1 MLEVVGLLREL
12 GGLFHIY
19 GACVERD
26 GITRVGKAAT
36 VRTKG
41 HPHLDHFGIAE
52 SVPAPSS
59 ATTVV
64 EPALPEPAEGAP
76 KEELRRDRLLAA
88 LTLIAGAGLVLAL
101 PFALKAGSRFFLPL
115 TAAIVI
121 AIALV
126 PLLEWLERRRLPAP
140 LAAFVCVLLFLVV
153 ANGAIA
159 SIVLPAWG
167 WAEILPERIER
178 VQQNIAPLIDFYSNL
193 ERFVN
198 ELLANVANTPVRQTG
213 TTAERPGS
221 LLDFTASTAP
231 SALIEMFFAILVIYF
246 FLAGWTRLRRSAIT
260 SRTSFGG
267 AMATA
272 RVIQDVVDFTSAYLG
287 TISFINLTL
296 GLLVAGALWFVGMP
310 TPLMWGGIVAVLN
323 YIPYFGPIL
332 SAALLAL
339 GGLMTFTDVWWA
351 LLPAAIMVGA
361 HLVEANVVTPLI
373 VGHRLTISPLMILV
387 ALSFWG
393 WVWGTPGAL
402 LAVPLLIIIQTVV
415 KAAGKPDIAGFLFE
429 HGTLVNDVAPP
440 GTPVQA
446 GNASVGEK
454 ADGKAVDR
462 SGALA

>member
-1 MLEVVGLLREL
+1 MPPGTAEEPQSD
-12 GGLFHIY
+12 
-19 GACVERD
+19 A
-26 GITRVGKAAT
+26 
-36 VRTKG
+36 
-41 HPHLDHFGIAE
+41 LD
-52 SVPAPSS
+52 SP
-59 ATTVV
+59 
-64 EPALPEPAEGAP
+64 P
-76 KEELRRDRLLAA
+76 KDELRRDRLLAA
-88 LTLIAGAGLVLAL
+88 LTLIAGAGFVLAL
-101 PFALKAGSRFFLPL
+101 PFALKAGSQFFLPL

-126 PLLEWLERRRLPAP
+126 PLLEWLERRGLPAA

-167 WAEILPERIER
+167 WAEILPERIQR
-178 VQQNIAPLIDFYSNL
+178 VQENIAPLIDFYSNL

-198 ELLANVANTPVRQTG
+198 ELLANVANTPVRTAG
-213 TTAERPGS
+213 SAPAERPAS

-260 SRTSFGG
+260 SRNSFGG

-296 GLLVAGALWFVGMP
+296 GALVAAALWFVGMP

-387 ALSFWG
+387 TLSFWG

-415 KAAGKPDIAGFLFE
+415 RAAGKPDIAGFLFE
-429 HGTLVNDVAPP
+429 HGTLVKDLVPP
-440 GTPVQA
+440 GTPVQPPNSPL
-446 GNASVGEK
+446 GDKG
-454 ADGKAVDR
+454 DGKPVDT
-462 SGALA
+462 SGPLA

>member
-1 MLEVVGLLREL
+1 MAAAETGA
-12 GGLFHIY
+12 GG
-19 GACVERD
+19 E
-26 GITRVGKAAT
+26 TT
-36 VRTKG
+36 
-41 HPHLDHFGIAE
+41 IA
-52 SVPAPSS
+52 
-59 ATTVV
+59 
-64 EPALPEPAEGAP
+64 

-101 PFALKAGSRFFLPL
+101 PFALQAGARFFLPL

-126 PLLEWLERRRLPAP
+126 PLLEWLERRRLPAA
-140 LAAFVCVLLFLVV
+140 LAAFLCVLLFLVV

-159 SIVLPAWG
+159 SIVVPAWG
-167 WAEILPERIER
+167 WAEILPERIDR
-178 VQQNIAPLIDFYSNL
+178 VQTNIAPLIDFYSNL

-198 ELLANVANTPVRQTG
+198 DLLANVANTPTHNTG
-213 TTAERPGS
+213 ATTGEPPAS

-246 FLAGWTRLRRSAIT
+246 FLAGWTRLRRAAIT

-296 GLLVAGALWFVGMP
+296 GALVAAALWFVGMP

-387 ALSFWG
+387 TLSFWG

-415 KAAGKPDIAGFLFE
+415 RAAGKPDIAGFLFE
-429 HGTLVNDVAPP
+429 HGTLVTDAVPP
-440 GTPVQA
+440 GTPA
-446 GNASVGEK
+446 TPPTSASVEEK
-454 ADGKAVDR
+454 DAEG
-462 SGALA
+462 G

>member
-1 MLEVVGLLREL
+1 LNRTG
-12 GGLFHIY
+12 I
-19 GACVERD
+19 VE
-26 GITRVGKAAT
+26 T
-36 VRTKG
+36 VRAAS
-41 HPHLDHFGIAE
+41 PSQADAAE
-52 SVPAPSS
+52 D
-59 ATTVV
+59 
-64 EPALPEPAEGAP
+64 ALPELLEASV
-76 KEELRRDRLLAA
+76 KDELRRDRLLAA
-88 LTLIAGAGLVLAL
+88 LTLIAGAGLFLAL
-101 PFALKAGSRFFLPL
+101 PFALKAGSQFFLPL

-126 PLLEWLERRRLPAP
+126 PLLEWLERRRLPAS
-140 LAAFVCVLLFLVV
+140 LAAFICVLLFLVV

-167 WAEILPERIER
+167 WAEILPERIDR
-178 VQQNIAPLIDFYSNL
+178 VQHNIAPLIDFYSNL

-198 ELLANVANTPVRQTG
+198 ELLANVANTPVRQG
-213 TTAERPGS
+213 GAATTERPAS

-287 TISFINLTL
+287 TISFINVTL

-323 YIPYFGPIL
+323 YVPYFGPIL

-415 KAAGKPDIAGFLFE
+415 RAAGKPDIAGFLFE
-429 HGTLVNDVAPP
+429 HGTLVKDAVPP
-440 GTPVQA
+440 GTPVQT
-446 GNASVGEK
+446 GASPFADK
-454 ADGKAVDR
+454 ADDKAD
-462 SGALA
+462 